1 MTSNIAN
8 TIESFIVEEIMMV
21 GKEIKIDPESSLI
34 KSGIVDSLS
43 LLRLISFL
51 EEKFGIVIDDE
62 DVVPENFDTIK
73 IMESLVA
80 EKI

>member
-1 MTSNIAN
+1 
-8 TIESFIVEEIMMV
+8 MMV

>member
-1 MTSNIAN
+1 MASNIAS

-21 GKEIKIDPESSLI
+21 SKETRIDLESSLI

-80 EKI
+80 EKL